1 MQLGVSFVVYRQ
13 LIFYPTT
20 YMGCYEA
27 QQIAIVCLSTLQG
40 MREEACLHMFFKKEY
55 QHKNYKSM
63 TPNNAKKR
71 EKIRVAMKKQKP
83 TEFLFEVEK
92 EYWQMFYQATD

>member
-1 MQLGVSFVVYRQ
+1 
-13 LIFYPTT
+13 
-20 YMGCYEA
+20 
-27 QQIAIVCLSTLQG
+27 
-40 MREEACLHMFFKKEY
+40 MFFKKEY

-92 EYWQMFYQATD
+92 EYW